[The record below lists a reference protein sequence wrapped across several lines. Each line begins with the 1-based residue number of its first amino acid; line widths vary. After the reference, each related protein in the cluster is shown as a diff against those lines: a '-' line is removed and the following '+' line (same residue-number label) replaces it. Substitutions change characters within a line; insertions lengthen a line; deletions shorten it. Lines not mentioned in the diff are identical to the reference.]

1 MSETDVHAAAL
12 HYRARGWSV
21 IPIEPRGKRPL
32 VPWQEYQSRLARADE
47 LEAWFGARRGAHGDR
62 KSGERNVGIVTG
74 AVSGLVVL
82 DVDAA
87 HGGDVS
93 LAELELEHGPL
104 PATIEAKSGGGGR
117 HLYFAHPGGE
127 VHNRAGIAPGI
138 DLRGDGG
145 CIVAPPSIHPSGKR
159 YAWRPGRGPDEAQ
172 LAPLPA
178 WLLALVQP
186 GARVGHPLAHW
197 RSLARAG
204 AREGER
210 NNTIAS
216 FAGHLL
222 WHGVDAEVA
231 LELLLAWNRARCR
244 PPLADDE
251 VASVVASIA
260 GLHERRAD
268 PARSHE

>member
-12 HYRARGWSV
+12 SYRARGWSV

-32 VPWQEYQSRLARADE
+32 VPWQEYQSRPARADE
-47 LEAWFGARRGAHGDR
+47 LEAWFGDRRGAHGDR
-62 KSGERNVGIVTG
+62 KSGEHNVGIVTG

-87 HGGDVS
+87 HGGDAS

-159 YAWRPGRGPDEAQ
+159 YVWRPGRGPDDAR

-178 WLLALVQP
+178 WLLALLQP
-186 GARVGHPLAHW
+186 GARIGHSLAHW

-204 AREGER
+204 VREGER
-210 NNTIAS
+210 NSTIAS

-260 GLHERRAD
+260 GLHERHAE
-268 PARSHE
+268 PARSHK

>member
-12 HYRARGWSV
+12 SYRARGWSV

-32 VPWQEYQSRLARADE
+32 VPWQEYQSRPARAE
-47 LEAWFGARRGAHGDR
+47 EIEAWFTRRKDA
-62 KSGERNVGIVTG
+62 NVGIVTG

-87 HGGDVS
+87 HGGDAS
-93 LAELELEHGPL
+93 LAELELAHGPL

-127 VHNRAGIAPGI
+127 VHNRAGVAPGI

-260 GLHERRAD
+260 GLHERHAD